1 MHDTTRRLYEVARV
15 RLGITTLSEVA
26 VAIGETAQ
34 TLKNWETRGVSQ
46 RGQINAAR
54 RLGCDAEYI
63 ANGTGN
69 IQSTKQNVTSVHVRS
84 TVPLISWVQAGP
96 LTEVQDVFSPGEA
109 DEMVESFDQTLSGN
123 AFALRVEN
131 DSMVSPYPGDLSFPE
146 GTILIVDPNR
156 TCDAGDYVIAKDV
169 HTQRATFKKLMT
181 DGGRWFLKPLNPV
194 YPTQEID
201 DPAMRIIGRVVESQ
215 TRRKL

>member
-1 MHDTTRRLYEVARV
+1 MHETTRRLYEAALVLR
-15 RLGITTLSEVA
+15 GISTLTEVA
-26 VAIGETAQ
+26 AAIGETSQ

-46 RGQINAAR
+46 RGQINAAK
-54 RLGCDAEYI
+54 RLGCDASYI
-63 ANGTGN
+63 AHGTGSLQN
-69 IQSTKQNVTSVHVRS
+69 SQPNVTRTHVRS

-96 LTEVQDVFSPGEA
+96 LKEVQDVFLPGEA
-109 DEMVESFDQTLSGN
+109 DEMVESYDQTLSGN

-131 DSMVSPYPGDLSFPE
+131 DSMVSPYPGELSFPE

-156 TCDAGDYVIAKDV
+156 ACDAGDFVIAKDV
-169 HTQRATFKKLMT
+169 QTQRATFKKLMT

-201 DPAMRIIGRVVESQ
+201 DPAMRLIGRVVESQ